1 MKMEKLHKIKVQ
13 LLMHD
18 MKCTDSDKMYYVVLA
33 ERTRYV
39 KNNMAKLCRAME
51 EDGREEVYI
60 RGVFK
65 DRTLLD
71 EAFEKYG
78 IVDKQPEPTKEEQEK
93 NQLRCIRNVMNDFSV
108 TVEQA
113 MFMLDIEENK
123 WGRYTELLAANVQIP

>member
-1 MKMEKLHKIKVQ
+1 M
-13 LLMHD
+13 
-18 MKCTDSDKMYYVVLA
+18 YVV
-33 ERTRYV
+33 YV
-39 KNNMAKLCRAME
+39 LNKEGNPLMPTKRFGHVRRLLKSGQAK
-51 EDGREEVYI
+51 EVYI

>member
-1 MKMEKLHKIKVQ
+1 MWFWQNGH
-13 LLMHD
+13 
-18 MKCTDSDKMYYVVLA
+18 
-33 ERTRYV
+33 V